1 MEFGA
6 MGATGKS
13 LKEEEKMLMVEHL
26 ECRQKK
32 QEPENWDK

>member
-6 MGATGKS
+6 MGATRKS

-26 ECRQKK
+26 ECRHKK
-32 QEPENWDK
+32 QEPEN